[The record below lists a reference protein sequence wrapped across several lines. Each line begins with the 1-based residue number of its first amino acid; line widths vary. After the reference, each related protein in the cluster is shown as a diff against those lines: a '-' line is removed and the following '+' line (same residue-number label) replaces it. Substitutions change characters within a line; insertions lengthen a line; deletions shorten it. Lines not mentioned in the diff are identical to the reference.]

1 VQQSDNGDQRRS
13 ATTNGASSRSGVE
26 PSNADEKALAS
37 GTPEDPPDDA
47 VLRLALE
54 HLNVDKRIVE
64 TGRVTVSRTTTSR
77 VEKVDIPLSSHT
89 VEVRRIPIG
98 KPIQKMPGV
107 RATRKEIIIP
117 VVEEVLV
124 IERRLVLREEVHI
137 RKKESVRRHVED
149 VTLRAQEATVE
160 RVAPQ
165 DSDVGSPHTV
175 RSEGPSGTG
184 QSSKQP
190 KKKKRS

>member
-1 VQQSDNGDQRRS
+1 VHQSNNGDETSS
-13 ATTNGASSRSGVE
+13 ATTNGACSRSGVG
-26 PSNADEKALAS
+26 PSNADETELAS
-37 GTPEDPPDDA
+37 STPEDLPDDA

-64 TGRVTVSRTTTSR
+64 TGRVMVSRTTTSR

-117 VVEEVLV
+117 VVEEVLD
-124 IERRLVLREEVHI
+124 VL
-137 RKKESVRRHVED
+137 D
-149 VTLRAQEATVE
+149 VTPHRFLL
-160 RVAPQ
+160 
-165 DSDVGSPHTV
+165 SDVHFFAQHQPPLDQ
-175 RSEGPSGTG
+175 GPATL
-184 QSSKQP
+184 P
-190 KKKKRS
+190 